1 MIKFVVNIEP
11 VPQARPRF
19 SRGRCFEPARCTE
32 YKKQVAMAAKNAMAG
47 REPMTGAVKM
57 KIRLYRK
64 YARCSRRYGD
74 FDNHAKSICDALNGV
89 VYSDDSQIISCA
101 IEKNTDRENPRV
113 EVEISE
119 MAD

>member
-1 MIKFVVNIEP
+1 MIKFVVDVEP

-32 YKKQVAMAAKNAMAG
+32 YKKQVATAAKVAMCG
-47 REPMTGAVKM
+47 REPVTCAVKM
-57 KIRLYRK
+57 TVKLYRK

-74 FDNHAKSICDALNGV
+74 FDNHAKSICDALNKIC
-89 VYSDDSQIISCA
+89 YEDDSQIVRFVV
-101 IEKNTDRENPRV
+101 EKFTDKNFPRV

-119 MAD
+119 LSD